1 MFLPDHSFL
10 SLTLFR
16 IVRSGA
22 LLLMCG
28 VAPVLIARP
37 AKPVAPPSF
46 EKQILPLIRNYCFD
60 CHGDGVKKGDLT
72 LDVFTNTPSVLADR
86 KVWEHVL
93 QNLKTSQ
100 MPPARKKNQPTLE
113 ERALLVKWVED
124 TLFPVDCNHPDPGR
138 VTVRRLNRSEY
149 NRTLRDLLGIDF
161 QPTDDF
167 PQDDVGYGFDN
178 IGDVL
183 SMPPVLLERYLAAA
197 EQALDE
203 TIVTEATVSKKTWRF
218 TPMQLEATAPL
229 DERPAGWIA
238 LMREGDVHTRVRL
251 PAAGEYVLRARV
263 AGEQAGPEPVKM
275 AMAINDQIV
284 KTVEVPERRRDA
296 KVHEVRFQGG
306 RGAQKVSVR
315 YLNNYVNMKDKDP
328 KNRDRNMLL
337 EWIEVEG
344 PMQPVPQPIPET
356 HRRIFFKTPTDKNA
370 RTVAEEI
377 IARFASRAW
386 RRPVEKP
393 EIKRLLSLFDLA
405 QAQKDSFE
413 KSVKV
418 VLQTVLVSPRF
429 LFRGE
434 AQPEPD
440 NPKSVHLVDEYALAS
455 RLSYF
460 LWGSMPDDRL
470 FQLAGA
476 RRLRRELDV
485 EVVRMLKDSK
495 AESLVTSFVGQWLQT
510 RNLELVSPDREK
522 FNEFTDELRADFASE
537 TRLFVS
543 SLIQEDRSVLE
554 LIDANYSFLNER
566 LAKFYGV
573 SGVSGAEFRKVL
585 FQDRRR
591 GGVLTQGSILTI
603 TSNPTRTSPVKR
615 GKWVL
620 ETLLG
625 APPPPPN
632 IPELKV
638 DRKDALTGTLRQKM
652 EQHRANPMCASCHT
666 RMDAI
671 GFEFENYDAVGAWR
685 SKDGDFPI
693 DVSGELGGGVRFNGP
708 AELRELL
715 LKDNRT
721 EFLRCMTEKM
731 MTYALGRGVEPYD
744 RCAVQQVLDQLPQNG
759 YRFSAVVNA
768 IVRSA
773 PFQMQRGEGR

>member
-1 MFLPDHSFL
+1 MVLSFNLLARRAAPAVASWGVVASFCFLGL
-10 SLTLFR
+10 S
-16 IVRSGA
+16 A
-22 LLLMCG
+22 L
-28 VAPVLIARP
+28 AKSP
-37 AKPVAPPSF
+37 AKTGTPSF
-46 EKQILPLIRNYCFD
+46 EKQILPLIQNYCFD
-60 CHGDGVKKGDLT
+60 CHGDGMSKGDLA
-72 LDVFTNTPSVLADR
+72 LDSYTNTAAVLGNR

-93 QNLKTSQ
+93 QNLKASQ
-100 MPPARKKNQPTLE
+100 MPPARKKSQPTAQ
-113 ERALLVKWVED
+113 ERTLMVKWVED
-124 TLFPVDCNHPDPGR
+124 TLFPVDCDHPDPGR
-138 VTVRRLNRSEY
+138 VTVRRLNRNEY

-161 QPTDDF
+161 QPADDF

-183 SMPPVLLERYLAAA
+183 SMPPVLLERYIAAA
-197 EQALDE
+197 EQALNE
-203 TIVTEATVSKKTWRF
+203 AIVTEAIVNKRVWRF
-218 TPMQLEATAPL
+218 DPTNLEATAPL
-229 DERPAGWIA
+229 EERSAGWIA
-238 LMREGDVHTRVRL
+238 LVREGDVHARVRL
-251 PAAGEYVLRARV
+251 PVAGDYLLRARA

-275 AMAINDQIV
+275 AMAVNDQTL

-296 KVHEVRFQGG
+296 KIHEVRFQGQKG
-306 RGAQKVSVR
+306 PQKVSVS
-315 YLNNYVNMKDKDP
+315 YLNNYVNPKEKDP
-328 KNRDRNMLL
+328 KKRDRNMLL
-337 EWIEVEG
+337 EWLEVEG
-344 PMQPVPQPIPET
+344 PLSPVAQPLSDT
-356 HRRIFFKTPTDKNA
+356 HRRIFFKQPGGRNA
-370 RTVAEEI
+370 RAVAEEI
-377 IARFASRAW
+377 VERFASRAW
-386 RRPVEKP
+386 RRPVEKA
-393 EIKRLLSLFDLA
+393 ELKRLMTLFDLA
-405 QAQKDSFE
+405 QGQKDTFE

-418 VLQTVLVSPRF
+418 ALQTVLVSPRF

-434 AQPEPD
+434 AQPDPD
-440 NPKSVHLVDEYALAS
+440 NPKSVHPIDEYSLGS

-476 RRLRRELDV
+476 RQLRRNLES
-485 EVVRMLKDSK
+485 EVRRMLMDSK
-495 AESLVTSFVGQWLQT
+495 SESLVTSFVGQWLQT
-510 RNLELVSPDREK
+510 RNLELASPDREK
-522 FNEFTDELRADFASE
+522 FKNFTEELRSDFASE
-537 TRLFVS
+537 TRLFVT

-566 LAKFYGV
+566 LAKFYGLE
-573 SGVSGAEFRKVL
+573 GVSGSDFRKVL

-625 APPPPPN
+625 APPPPPPPN
-632 IPELKV
+632 VPELKV
-638 DRKDALTGTLRQKM
+638 DKNHPLTGTLRQKM

-671 GFEFENYDAVGAWR
+671 GFAFENYDAIGAWR
-685 SKDGDFPI
+685 SKDGEFPI

-708 AELRELL
+708 AELRQLL
-715 LKDNRT
+715 LKDNRA

-744 RCAVQQVLDQLPQNG
+744 RCAVQQVLDQLPSNG
-759 YRFSAVVNA
+759 YRFSALVSA

-773 PFQMQRGEGR
+773 PFQLRRGE